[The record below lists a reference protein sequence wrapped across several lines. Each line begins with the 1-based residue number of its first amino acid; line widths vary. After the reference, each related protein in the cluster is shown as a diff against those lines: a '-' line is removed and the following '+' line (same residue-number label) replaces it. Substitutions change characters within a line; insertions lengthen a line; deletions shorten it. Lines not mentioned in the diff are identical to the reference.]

1 MTKQTLFTQKD
12 CVPLPS
18 DLVGEILV
26 LRTDFFFDEYKRPE
40 YQLVYCEHDYKKSDN
55 LFCRFLIDREKSDYQ
70 PSDFI
75 GVLKPELVPEW
86 AAKKVKAIINRKGR
100 EARAAMRL
108 AGKLE
113 KKGAFLCD

>member
-40 YQLVYCEHDYKKSDN
+40 YQLVYFEHDYKKSDN
-55 LFCRFLIDREKSDYQ
+55 VFCRFLIDREKSDYQ

-75 GVLKPELVPEW
+75 GVLKPELVP
-86 AAKKVKAIINRKGR
+86 NGRQRKSSYYKPQRTRSEGGCTVSR
-100 EARAAMRL
+100 QIRKERSL
-108 AGKLE
+108 
-113 KKGAFLCD
+113 FI

>member
-40 YQLVYCEHDYKKSDN
+40 YQLVYCEHDYRQRKIGLSAVRLYRSIEAGACTRMGGKENQGYYKPQRTRSEGGCTVSRQIRKERS
-55 LFCRFLIDREKSDYQ
+55 LFI
-70 PSDFI
+70 
-75 GVLKPELVPEW
+75 
-86 AAKKVKAIINRKGR
+86 
-100 EARAAMRL
+100 
-108 AGKLE
+108 
-113 KKGAFLCD
+113 

>member
-40 YQLVYCEHDYKKSDN
+40 YQLVYFEHDYPYRQRKIGLSAVRLYRSIEAGACTRMGGKENQGYYKPQRTRSEGGCTVSRQIRKERS
-55 LFCRFLIDREKSDYQ
+55 LFI
-70 PSDFI
+70 
-75 GVLKPELVPEW
+75 
-86 AAKKVKAIINRKGR
+86 
-100 EARAAMRL
+100 
-108 AGKLE
+108 
-113 KKGAFLCD
+113 

>member
-40 YQLVYCEHDYKKSDN
+40 YQLVYFEHDYKKSDN
-55 LFCRFLIDREKSDYQ
+55 VFCRFLIDREIGLSAVRLYRSIEAGACTRMGGKENQGYYKPKRTRSEGGCTVSRQ
-70 PSDFI
+70 IRKERSLFI
-75 GVLKPELVPEW
+75 
-86 AAKKVKAIINRKGR
+86 
-100 EARAAMRL
+100 
-108 AGKLE
+108 
-113 KKGAFLCD
+113 

>member
-40 YQLVYCEHDYKKSDN
+40 YQLVYFEHDYKKSDN
-55 LFCRFLIDREKSDYQ
+55 VFCRFLIDREKSDYQ

-86 AAKKVKAIINRKGR
+86 AAKKNQGYYKPQRTRSEGGCTVSRQIRKER
-100 EARAAMRL
+100 SL
-108 AGKLE
+108 
-113 KKGAFLCD
+113 FI